1 MNFSKI
7 PLFENIAASECS
19 RMLDCF
25 HSYTLLLKADQ
36 EITIQDHFKD
46 CVAVTLS
53 GSVEI
58 SRIDING
65 RKSILEIIGENEMFG
80 RLCSFSP
87 EEYDT
92 VIAKCILPAEILFL
106 PNDQIEKQCSNACQC
121 HSRLI
126 SNLLEL
132 MSKRTNSLSSRVN
145 LLSQRTIRE
154 KLTHYFYQLAAASGS
169 NSFRIPYSMTTLADY
184 LCIDRSAMTREL
196 KNMKEAGIID
206 AHGRNIS
213 LLQ

>member
-1 MNFSKI
+1 MNFEKI
-7 PLFENIAASECS
+7 PLFENIADSECR

-25 HSYTLLLKADQ
+25 HSYTLSLKAEQ
-36 EITIQDHFKD
+36 ELDIRDHFKD
-46 CVAVTLS
+46 CVAVILS

-65 RKSILEIIGENEMFG
+65 RKSILEIIEENEMFG
-80 RLCSFSP
+80 RLYSFAP

-92 VIAKCILPAEILFL
+92 IIAGCLIPAEILFL
-106 PNDQIEKQCSNACQC
+106 PNEQIEKQCQNACQC
-121 HSRLI
+121 HSQLI
-126 SNLLEL
+126 TNLLEL
-132 MSKRTNSLSSRVN
+132 LSRKTNSLSSRVN

-154 KLTHYFYQLAAASGS
+154 KLIHYFHQLAAASGS
-169 NSFRIPYSMTTLADY
+169 NDFKVPYSMTTLADY

-196 KNMKEAGIID
+196 KNMKETGMIEAR
-206 AHGRNIS
+206 GRNIK